1 MGGSIVTFLSPTRL
15 YLLVGVALL
24 AIAYAVLQWRRRRYI
39 VVFTNVDVVAAAA
52 PGNALWRRHATA
64 AVFLLMLGALVVAFA
79 QPVHE
84 VDVARDEGAVVVAL
98 DVSRSMQATDVKPT
112 RLVAARDAAANF
124 VAALPAQIRVGVVIF
139 SQVASI
145 PVLPT
150 TNHGEA
156 IRAIQ
161 RAQPGPGTALGEAML
176 QSLVAL
182 RQRPALRGV
191 PARANGPIR
200 AARVVILSDGETTSG
215 RSSDVG
221 AKAALKAKVPVST
234 IAFGTA
240 TGRVRADGQDF
251 AVPVLRSE
259 LRKIAKSTGG
269 KYFRAS
275 SGVELDGIYR
285 DLGGELGFR
294 AEHSDLSVWFVI
306 GALVAGLLALAGTV
320 AWSGRVP

>member
-1 MGGSIVTFLSPTRL
+1 MGWDVVTFLSPGRL
-15 YLLVGVALL
+15 FLLVGVALL
-24 AIAYAVLQWRRRRYI
+24 AVVYAAMQWRRRRYI

-79 QPVHE
+79 RPVHE

-98 DVSRSMQATDVKPT
+98 DVSRSMQANDVKPT

-124 VAALPAQIRVGVVIF
+124 VAALPARIRVGVVIF

-161 RAQPGPGTALGEAML
+161 DAQPGPGTALGEAML

-182 RQRPALRGV
+182 RQRPALRDV
-191 PARANGPIR
+191 AARADGPIR

-221 AKAALKAKVPVST
+221 AKAAVNAKVPVST
-234 IAFGTA
+234 IAFGTKA
-240 TGRVRADGQDF
+240 GHVRADGREFD
-251 AVPVLRSE
+251 VPVLRSE

-269 KYFRAS
+269 QYFRAS
-275 SGVELDGIYR
+275 SGVELDSIYR
-285 DLGGELGFR
+285 NLGDELGFR
-294 AEHSDLSVWFVI
+294 TEFSDLSVWFVI
-306 GALVAGLLALAGTV
+306 GALVVGLLALAGTI
-320 AWSGRVP
+320 AWSGRIP